1 MTPLLQDSR
10 CDILLIQPPIR
21 DFYLTAKR
29 TVPYGLASI
38 AAGLMEA
45 GFSVEIFDALASS
58 KSRKVELP
66 PELSYLQTYYGQS
79 DQSPFALFHHFKH
92 FGYSYDTIGQ
102 RVKKTRPFL
111 VGISSLFTAYAAEAL
126 KTAQIVRRYHPDCK
140 IVLGG
145 HHATALPERMME
157 SPEVDFVL
165 RGEGEVSMPL
175 LADALQNGSRFNS
188 IPGLVYRKADGSQ
201 HVSERAGMEN
211 PDDYPLPA
219 THLLNQHFYRRN
231 QKATAVIVA
240 SRGCPLK
247 CSYCAVGASSP
258 LKHRRRSVES
268 VISEIETSVN
278 LYDTGFIDFEDENL
292 SLDRKWFLQLLTQIR
307 RRFKGHP
314 LELRAMN
321 GLLPSSLDEEIIGAM
336 KAAGFKTLNLSLG
349 TISNRQLKRFQRPDV
364 RNAFEQALQF
374 AKRQDMTAVGYIIVG
389 APFQKAA
396 DSLKDILYL
405 AERRVLIGTS
415 VFYPAPDSADYALCA
430 SMGLLPIHFSCMRS
444 SALPIS
450 HTTTRKEAVTLLRL
464 SRIVNFMK
472 HLRDQSQSIP
482 DPAPVRK
489 RITISKNR
497 LKTGRQ
503 LLQFFLYDGI
513 IRGVSPDGK
522 VFEHEIELELSKKF
536 LADFNLIGL
545 KGAIADSGD
554 NQDGN
559 LKIK

>member
-38 AAGLMEA
+38 AAGLAEA

-58 KSRKVELP
+58 KSRTVDLP

-126 KTAQIVRRYHPDCK
+126 KTAQIVRQYHPDCK

-145 HHATALPERMME
+145 HHATALPERMMK

-175 LADALQNGSRFNS
+175 LADALQNGSHFDG
-188 IPGLVYRKADGSQ
+188 IPGLVYRKADGSL
-201 HVSERAGMEN
+201 HVSEPAGMEN

-231 QKATAVIVA
+231 KKATAVIVA

-268 VISEIETSVN
+268 VISELETSVN

-321 GLLPSSLDEEIIGAM
+321 GLLPSSLDEEVIGAM

-349 TISNRQLKRFQRPDV
+349 TISNRQLKRFLRPDV
-364 RNAFEQALQF
+364 RDAFEQALQF
-374 AKRQDMTAVGYIIVG
+374 AKRHDMTAVGYIIVG

-430 SMGLLPIHFSCMRS
+430 SMGLLPIHFSGMRS

-489 RITISKNR
+489 RIIISKNR
-497 LKTGRQ
+497 LETGRQ

-522 VFEHEIELELSKKF
+522 VFAHDIELELSKRF
-536 LADFNLIGL
+536 LAGFNLIGL
-545 KGAIADSGD
+545 KGAIAGRGD
-554 NQDGN
+554 NLDGN
-559 LKIK
+559 L